1 MEQLQAEVVDTMAA
15 AAAELVV
22 LVLVERV
29 VHHF

>member
-1 MEQLQAEVVDTMAA
+1 MVLVQVVEVDTTAA
-15 AAAELVV
+15 VAAELVV

>member
-1 MEQLQAEVVDTMAA
+1 MEQPQAAVVDTTAA
-15 AAAELVV
+15 VAAELVV